1 MTTLS
6 NGAAPPPVDPTTAG
20 PTATRPASDV
30 PASAATTADPTTAD
44 PTGGALQW
52 RVLLAMAVTLVLWAS
67 AFVAIRHLGKDVPAG
82 ALSLGRLLVASLALG
97 VLVFRRRPTW
107 PGRGDWWLL
116 VVCGVGWFGI
126 YNLALNE
133 AERRVDA
140 GTAALIV
147 QIGPLLVA
155 LFATVFLGE
164 RMTRWLLA
172 GMVVGFAGVAVIA
185 RGFSG
190 EGSGDTVGVWLT
202 VLAAVTYAIGVLAQ
216 KPLLGRL
223 PGAEVTWIACVIG
236 TVTCLPW
243 TGQLVD
249 VVRVADASTL
259 LWIAYLGIFPTA
271 IAFTTW
277 AYVLSRGDAG
287 KVTLTTFLVPFI
299 ATLIAWALLSEVPP
313 ALTFVGGGLAIVGVL
328 LTRRR
333 PRARRTA

>member
-6 NGAAPPPVDPTTAG
+6 DGPVPPLETPTDPPRTQPAA
-20 PTATRPASDV
+20 
-30 PASAATTADPTTAD
+30 
-44 PTGGALQW
+44 GALDW
-52 RVLLAMAVTLVLWAS
+52 RVLVAMSVTLVLWAS
-67 AFVAIRHLGKDVPAG
+67 AFVAIRHLGKEVPAG
-82 ALSLGRLLVASLALG
+82 ALSLGRLLVASAALSF
-97 VLVFRRRPTW
+97 LVFRRRPTW
-107 PGRGDWWLL
+107 PKGHDWFLL
-116 VVCGVGWFGI
+116 VVCGIGWFGI

-133 AERRVDA
+133 AERRIDA

-147 QIGPLLVA
+147 QIGPLIVA
-155 LFATVFLGE
+155 LLATVFLGE
-164 RMTRWLLA
+164 RMTTWLLA

-190 EGSGDTVGVWLT
+190 ETSGDTVGVWLA

-223 PGAEVTWIACVIG
+223 PGPEVTWIACVIG

-243 TGQLVD
+243 AGDLAEVIA
-249 VVRVADASTL
+249 VADASTL

-277 AYVLSRGDAG
+277 AYVLARGDAG

-313 ALTFVGGGLAIVGVL
+313 ALTFVGGGLAIAGVL

-333 PRARRTA
+333 PRR